1 MSRGIGGWGLLIFGG
16 LGNLV
21 TEWFMKTKPE
31 KETELTQLSAPTVE
45 EGGQIPVL
53 FGSRMISAPMIA
65 WFGDTRITKV
75 SIPGKGKKG

>member
-1 MSRGIGGWGLLIFGG
+1 MGSGWGRAGLIFFSGG
-16 LGNLV
+16 LHFLF
-21 TEWFMKTKPE
+21 EWLMGKP
-31 KETELTQLSAPTVE
+31 KEDKEEIQELSAPTVE

-75 SIPGKGKKG
+75 AVKGKGKKG